1 MKNQCL
7 LTFYRSEYI
16 QYHTILENDEI
27 REKVADFLLKYVSL
41 EAMYKKMLT
50 AYKEKDGIKLT
61 QKEKR
66 IQGVDVNQVKKVLAE
81 FQVSVDDA
89 LVERIFGSND
99 RNYMEC
105 SVKKLRDRL
114 VHNVNENVIR
124 VILERYDTIIE
135 DLNTFAELLR

>member
-1 MKNQCL
+1 
-7 LTFYRSEYI
+7 
-16 QYHTILENDEI
+16 
-27 REKVADFLLKYVSL
+27 
-41 EAMYKKMLT
+41 MYKKMLT
-50 AYKEKDGIKLT
+50 AYKEKNGIKLT

-81 FQVSVDDA
+81 FQISADNA

-124 VILERYDTIIE
+124 VILERYDVIIE
-135 DLNTFAELLR
+135 DLNGFAALLK

>member
-1 MKNQCL
+1 MKNQYL

>member
-1 MKNQCL
+1 
-7 LTFYRSEYI
+7 
-16 QYHTILENDEI
+16 
-27 REKVADFLLKYVSL
+27 
-41 EAMYKKMLT
+41 MYKKMLT
-50 AYKEKDGIKLT
+50 AYKEKNGIKLT

-81 FQVSVDDA
+81 FQISADNA

-124 VILERYDTIIE
+124 VILERYDVIIE
-135 DLNTFAELLR
+135 DLTGFAALLK

>member
-1 MKNQCL
+1 
-7 LTFYRSEYI
+7 
-16 QYHTILENDEI
+16 
-27 REKVADFLLKYVSL
+27 
-41 EAMYKKMLT
+41 MLT
-50 AYKEKDGIKLT
+50 AYKEKNGIKLT

-81 FQVSVDDA
+81 FQISADNA

-124 VILERYDTIIE
+124 VILERYDVIIE
-135 DLNTFAELLR
+135 DLNGFAALLK